1 MAIALLKLIAP
12 QLITFLMSLIRPSET
27 GPIGMRISILLNI
40 LLVIL
45 VIYVSEVAFAA
56 HRASVSATAKVDSLE
71 ILTADYRDQLNTKE
85 QRIRELELLI
95 GPSLNTRSISNAPP
109 PVTEPTVVKTPKA
122 EVKPVPAPKPQRKV
136 PEVVVDKLD
145 FFIREREKLAS
156 DINAG

>member
-1 MAIALLKLIAP
+1 MAIALLKMLAP
-12 QLITFLMSLIRPSET
+12 QLITFLMSLLRPSET

-40 LLVIL
+40 LLIIL

-71 ILTADYRDQLNTKE
+71 ILTADYRDQLQAKE
-85 QRIRELELLI
+85 KRIRELESMI
-95 GPSLNTRSISNAPP
+95 GPGLSSRAITTAP
-109 PVTEPTVVKTPKA
+109 
-122 EVKPVPAPKPQRKV
+122 PVPAPSVEKPTAVIKPTENTQRKK